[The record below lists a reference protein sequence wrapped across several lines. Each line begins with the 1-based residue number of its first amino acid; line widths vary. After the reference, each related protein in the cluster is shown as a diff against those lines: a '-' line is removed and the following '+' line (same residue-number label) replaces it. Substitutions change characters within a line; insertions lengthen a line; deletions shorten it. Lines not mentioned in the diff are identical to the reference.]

1 MNIPQTLGISNNVEE
16 KIASQQRGATQFS
29 LSENHLAKELSH
41 YLQLAVTN
49 AEERTYQIK
58 KK

>member
-49 AEERTYQIK
+49 AEERTYQI
-58 KK
+58 